1 MWSLQAS
8 ACGATA
14 ARRLDFGAPEEFEME
29 IQERRTPAEAGCE
42 AIAELG
48 KLKAE
53 NHLLEGYDLGHLE
66 TVLGEA
72 VADETHGTKHS
83 GISVVGNQGIGKST
97 IQNSLLRS
105 TCNDPI
111 AFRNSYQWHQ
121 AKLKQMIATGE
132 LSEADEAAYV
142 RFTSLESVRD
152 LQFETLS
159 EARSV
164 QFEALSADEKDQ
176 IRKLDIITPKFSAVE
191 RAAIREQK
199 YESDDKL
206 RRFSDTESAW
216 SKKVRL
222 FALPSKAE
230 GRATTVIPKMIC
242 HGKVPQLLV
251 R

>member
-1 MWSLQAS
+1 
-8 ACGATA
+8 
-14 ARRLDFGAPEEFEME
+14 
-29 IQERRTPAEAGCE
+29 
-42 AIAELG
+42 
-48 KLKAE
+48 
-53 NHLLEGYDLGHLE
+53 
-66 TVLGEA
+66 
-72 VADETHGTKHS
+72 
-83 GISVVGNQGIGKST
+83 
-97 IQNSLLRS
+97 
-105 TCNDPI
+105 
-111 AFRNSYQWHQ
+111 
-121 AKLKQMIATGE
+121 
-132 LSEADEAAYV
+132 V

-176 IRKLDIITPKFSAVE
+176 IRKLDIITPNFSAVE

-251 R
+251 RENTHTSTPIYVFHAVCHMDQSLQCRCAGTKGRKS